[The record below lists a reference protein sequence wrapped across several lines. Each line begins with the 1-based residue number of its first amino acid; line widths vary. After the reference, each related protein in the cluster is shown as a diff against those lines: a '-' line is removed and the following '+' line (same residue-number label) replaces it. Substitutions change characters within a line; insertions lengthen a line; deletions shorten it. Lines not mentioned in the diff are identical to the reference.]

1 MIAEII
7 GVGAALAEDGALAAN
22 TRLLEKELGTCGIE
36 VGASAAVGTSVQSL
50 RAAIARALGRSDVV
64 ILMGGLGPGPDGIA
78 KETVCEGL
86 SRRLVMHEPS
96 LKRMKEAYERAGRQ
110 MPQQVARLAMMPEQ
124 SVVFPGVRGVTPG
137 CALSAGNQFLLM
149 VPEDPREFV
158 PMFQHSVMP
167 YLAKFSDAA
176 VVTQARWASTAPMKR
191 RCAKSSAP
199 SCARR
204 TRPSPSI
211 PAGRIP
217 GARHGARRRQ
227 GAGLGHL
234 RARRE
239 GDRKSASGRRSSAST
254 AGPSRRSR
262 PDCWPGR
269 SSPSALV
276 RRAPAGRSGSC
287 SPPRPAA
294 RGRSPTA
301 SPPTPT
307 ASSRIPSACPPSSSR
322 NTAP

>member
-158 PMFQHSVMP
+158 PMFQHSV
-167 YLAKFSDAA
+167 
-176 VVTQARWASTAPMKR
+176 
-191 RCAKSSAP
+191 
-199 SCARR
+199 
-204 TRPSPSI
+204 SPI
-211 PAGRIP
+211 W
-217 GARHGARRRQ
+217 
-227 GAGLGHL
+227 
-234 RARRE
+234 
-239 GDRKSASGRRSSAST
+239 RSF
-254 AGPSRRSR
+254 
-262 PDCWPGR
+262 
-269 SSPSALV
+269 
-276 RRAPAGRSGSC
+276 
-287 SPPRPAA
+287 
-294 RGRSPTA
+294 
-301 SPPTPT
+301 PTP
-307 ASSRIPSACPPSSSR
+307 PS
-322 NTAP
+322 